1 MPNDNDRIV
10 NRRRFFREGF
20 RELLKPLSRTI
31 APLERAL
38 HEFNKLD
45 QVATPPP
52 PPRQVQLPV
61 YWLRPPGAV
70 EETRFRETCSRC
82 GECVRVCPVHAI
94 QLDGTGMNG
103 EGAPYIDAEMSP
115 CVACDGL
122 YCMQSCPSGAL
133 VPTAREDINMGTAVW
148 HEDKCLRR
156 QGQECSSCV
165 DLCPIGTDAIKVS
178 ESGGIEVIPLN
189 CIGCGVC
196 QQACPTYPKSI
207 SVIPKAAR
215 EV

>member
-1 MPNDNDRIV
+1 MADDQRPV
-10 NRRRFFREGF
+10 NRRAFFREGL
-20 RELLKPLSRTI
+20 RELLKPLSRSI

-45 QVATPPP
+45 QMVPA
-52 PPRQVQLPV
+52 PRKVNLPV

-70 EETRFRETCSRC
+70 EEKRFKEICSRC
-82 GECVRVCPVHAI
+82 GECVRVCPAHAI
-94 QLDGTGMNG
+94 KIDHSGMNG

-122 YCMQSCPSGAL
+122 YCMQTCPSGAL
-133 VPTAREDINMGTAVW
+133 QPTALADIAMGTAVW
-148 HEDKCLRR
+148 RSEQCLRTT
-156 QGQECSSCV
+156 GQECSSCV
-165 DLCPIGTDAIKVS
+165 DLCPVGLAAIKLS
-178 ESGGIEVIPLN
+178 ETGGIEVTPQN